1 MCNCKKQ
8 PTQQPNKV
16 QPSNVKNGGKT
27 IKIRG

>member
-1 MCNCKKQ
+1 MCNCKK
-8 PTQQPNKV
+8 PTVQPNKV